1 MIAKFLDDNKP
12 KTWTVSNFI
21 DLIQF
26 HLICQMLAKFSEVE
40 FERTVS
46 KFWKRKRKF
55 LCCVHLL
62 YKAGVVMHL
71 QSCCFS
77 DLNLQFFVCLFVFF
91 SWHMGDRVAV
101 AEELFWNCG
110 LGVTVPL
117 VVTSKPRFQNAYSA
131 TANLFPILLIPIET
145 LRYESD
151 CLRKAPK
158 AYLIHKAK
166 TIYPLQMNKL
176 EEQ

>member
-1 MIAKFLDDNKP
+1 
-12 KTWTVSNFI
+12 
-21 DLIQF
+21 
-26 HLICQMLAKFSEVE
+26 MLAKFSGVE

-55 LCCVHLL
+55 FCCVHLL

-77 DLNLQFFVCLFVFF
+77 DLNLLFFVCLFVFF
-91 SWHMGDRVAV
+91 SWHMGDRLAVAV
-101 AEELFWNCG
+101 ELFWNCG
-110 LGVTVPL
+110 LGVTVPP
-117 VVTSKPRFQNAYSA
+117 VVTSKPQFQNAFSA
-131 TANLFPILLIPIET
+131 TANLFPMLLIPIES

-151 CLRKAPK
+151 CLRKARE

-166 TIYPLQMNKL
+166 TIYPLPAD
-176 EEQ
+176 EQTWRTTIIA

>member
-1 MIAKFLDDNKP
+1 
-12 KTWTVSNFI
+12 
-21 DLIQF
+21 
-26 HLICQMLAKFSEVE
+26 MLAKFSEVE

-62 YKAGVVMHL
+62 YKMVVVIHL
-71 QSCCFS
+71 QICCFS
-77 DLNLQFFVCLFVFF
+77 DLNVLFFVCLFVCFF
-91 SWHMGDRVAV
+91 SWRMGDRVAV

-110 LGVTVPL
+110 LAVTVPP
-117 VVTSKPRFQNAYSA
+117 VVTSKPQFQNTFSA
-131 TANLFPILLIPIET
+131 TANLFPMLLIPIET
-145 LRYESD
+145 HRYESD

>member
-1 MIAKFLDDNKP
+1 MNLFKLHRSYSISFNL
-12 KTWTVSNFI
+12 SNVGEIFWGWI
-21 DLIQF
+21 RKALIQV
-26 HLICQMLAKFSEVE
+26 LKKKKKI
-40 FERTVS
+40 
-46 KFWKRKRKF
+46 

-62 YKAGVVMHL
+62 YKTGVVVHL
-71 QSCCFS
+71 QICCFS
-77 DLNLQFFVCLFVFF
+77 DLNLLFFVCLFVCLFVCFF

-101 AEELFWNCG
+101 AEELFWTCG
-110 LGVTVPL
+110 LGVTVPP
-117 VVTSKPRFQNAYSA
+117 VVPSKPQFQNTFSA
-131 TANLFPILLIPIET
+131 TANLFPMLLIPIET
-145 LRYESD
+145 HRYESD

>member
-1 MIAKFLDDNKP
+1 
-12 KTWTVSNFI
+12 
-21 DLIQF
+21 
-26 HLICQMLAKFSEVE
+26 MLAKFSEVE

-62 YKAGVVMHL
+62 YKMVVVIHL
-71 QSCCFS
+71 QICCFS
-77 DLNLQFFVCLFVFF
+77 DLNVLFFVCLFVCFF
-91 SWHMGDRVAV
+91 SWRMGDRVAV

-110 LGVTVPL
+110 LAVTVPP
-117 VVTSKPRFQNAYSA
+117 VVTSKPQFQNTFSA

-145 LRYESD
+145 HRYESD

>member
-1 MIAKFLDDNKP
+1 M
-12 KTWTVSNFI
+12 S
-21 DLIQF
+21 
-26 HLICQMLAKFSEVE
+26 AKFSGVEV
-40 FERTVS
+40 ERTVS
-46 KFWKRKRKF
+46 KFWKKRKRKF

-62 YKAGVVMHL
+62 YKAEVVMYL

-77 DLNLQFFVCLFVFF
+77 DLNLLFFVCLFVCFF